1 MSNCKFASFIDR
13 AARSRGGA
21 LLRRFARRQDGAA
34 AIEFAMVAAPFLAL
48 VFAIMETAII
58 FFAGQIL
65 ETAASDSARLIM
77 TGQAQTLGFDN
88 ATNFKT
94 KVVCPRTYAVLNC
107 LDKLHVD
114 VKRYTSFAQA
124 SANIS
129 KPIEDGKLKTDGFG
143 HDPSGPGDIV
153 VVRLMYEW
161 PVYVSL
167 FGFNK
172 LADVTGGNRLLMATV
187 AFCNEPFGGTS
198 KSC

>member
-1 MSNCKFASFIDR
+1 MASSLSPSVSAVPAQ
-13 AARSRGGA
+13 AANKELRDHGKPYDGQQDADVHWLLNLVGQVPLANGGCPD
-21 LLRRFARRQDGAA
+21 Q
-34 AIEFAMVAAPFLAL
+34 
-48 VFAIMETAII
+48 
-58 FFAGQIL
+58 QI
-65 ETAASDSARLIM
+65 T
-77 TGQAQTLGFDN
+77 QGFDN
-88 ATNFKT
+88 AANFK
-94 KVVCPRTYAVLNC
+94 KDVVCPKVYAVLNC
-107 LDKLHVD
+107 LDKLYVD

-129 KPIEDGKLKTDGFG
+129 KPIQDGKLKTDGFG
-143 HDPSGPGDIV
+143 HDSSGPGDIV

-172 LADVTGGNRLLMATV
+172 LADVGGNRLLMATV

>member
-1 MSNCKFASFIDR
+1 MSSCKFASFIGR

-21 LLRRFARRQDGAA
+21 VLRRFARRQDGAA

-48 VFAIMETAII
+48 VFAIMETALI

-65 ETAASDSARLIM
+65 ETAAADSARLIM
-77 TGQAQTLGFDN
+77 TGQAQTQGFDN
-88 ATNFKT
+88 AANFK
-94 KVVCPRTYAVLNC
+94 KDVVCPKVYAVLNC
-107 LDKLHVD
+107 LDKLYVD

-129 KPIEDGKLKTDGFG
+129 KPIQDGKLKTDGFG
-143 HDPSGPGDIV
+143 HDSSGPGDIV

-172 LADVTGGNRLLMATV
+172 LADVGGNRLLMATV